1 MKNIIVVLLVVTGT
15 MEAFAQGRQE
25 TIRNVSV
32 TEFRKAMDSLK
43 DEVVIDLRTPDEIK
57 GGKIAGAVEIDYFG
71 ANFEPALK
79 GLDKN
84 KVYLLYCASGGRS
97 GETAQLMNKMGFKNL
112 YNMEGGFREWVKQKM
127 PVSKK

>member
-1 MKNIIVVLLVVTGT
+1 MKNIIVVLLLVTGT
-15 MEAFAQGRQE
+15 LEAFSQGRQE
-25 TIRNVSV
+25 AIRNVSV

-71 ANFEPALK
+71 KNFEPALK
-79 GLDKN
+79 RLDKD

>member
-1 MKNIIVVLLVVTGT
+1 MKNVIVVLLVVAGT
-15 MEAFAQGRQE
+15 MEAFSQGRQE

-71 ANFEPALK
+71 PNFEPALK
-79 GLDKN
+79 RLDKN

-97 GETAQLMNKMGFKNL
+97 GETAQLMDKMGFKNL
-112 YNMEGGFREWVKQKM
+112 YNMEGGFREWV
-127 PVSKK
+127 